1 MSYKEDT
8 KGFGFLLLL
17 IVIFLIVL
25 GVVGLGLRSF
35 LAPAHEAIDREVY
48 DQSRAYQQGM
58 AVELDDL
65 CRQRKLSS
73 DEMVRATLADTIRL
87 RSARFK
93 GELPTHIEACLNE
106 VR

>member
-1 MSYKEDT
+1 MSYKEDA
-8 KGFGFLLLL
+8 KGFGFILLTL
-17 IVIFLIVL
+17 IVAVAVL
-25 GVVGLGLRSF
+25 SVVVLGLRSF

-93 GELPTHIEACLNE
+93 GELPSHIEACLNE